1 MAKPALLS
9 FLLLLLLMPADAAIA
24 PGKLRF
30 VVYHPHFPPYI
41 YSDNAA
47 AQIVGIIP
55 ELLAP
60 FFLAEGI
67 SVEYIYD
74 NRAGAEQRLYKGEVD
89 AMMLSP
95 DWAKHPE
102 KLIFS
107 VGVIPYHDYLFA
119 RTAQEAVQSL
129 AQLQDKTICTRE
141 YYVYPKLQP
150 LFAKGTLLRLDS
162 SSQEAQLRMV
172 LNKRCDLVYMNDLI
186 VHWLAEKKF
195 DSVKMYPAEVMVA
208 KSELNIAL
216 NPRWKP
222 LLIRLNAFLVQ
233 QQQNGEVQRIVRR
246 YVKP

>member
-1 MAKPALLS
+1 MRCLLLVWLLLALL
-9 FLLLLLLMPADAAIA
+9 PAFASTA
-24 PGKLRF
+24 PGSLRF

-41 YSDNAA
+41 YSDGAA
-47 AQIVGIIP
+47 NTVVGIIP

-67 SVEYIYD
+67 KVEYLYD
-74 NRAGAEQRLYKGEVD
+74 NRAGAEQRLYQGEVD

-95 DWAKHPE
+95 DWARQPD

-107 VGVIPYHDYLFA
+107 VGIMPYNDYLFA
-119 RTAQEAVQSL
+119 RTAEDVVQSVD
-129 AQLQDKTICTRE
+129 QLQDKTICTRE

-186 VHWLAEKKF
+186 VYWLTAQKF
-195 DSVKMYPAEVMVA
+195 AAVQMYPATIAVA
-208 KSELNIAL
+208 QSELKIAL
-216 NPRWKP
+216 NPRWQP
-222 LLIRLNAFLVQ
+222 LLPRLNAFLLQ
-233 QQQNGEVQRIVRR
+233 QQLNGEVQRITRH
-246 YVKP
+246 YVKH